1 MDLELL
7 CLTSTLNKRQ
17 ARRFPADSHQRTGPC
32 DLTIHVKE
40 SLIVFGNMFYSSDGV
55 GGGVRTLLT
64 SVSDLLAKQVCRT
77 ALWRMRGRLHNCSF
91 RLGSDRFGSEALT
104 SAALCTNACRHHGQF
119 WRVCTERCIFENTSL
134 QTLSF
139 SLLHRCGSE
148 FHERL
153 QNAQGSIMW
162 CIQSDTPS
170 IL

>member
-32 DLTIHVKE
+32 DLTTHVKE

-77 ALWRMRGRLHNCSF
+77 AL
-91 RLGSDRFGSEALT
+91 
-104 SAALCTNACRHHGQF
+104 
-119 WRVCTERCIFENTSL
+119 
-134 QTLSF
+134 
-139 SLLHRCGSE
+139 
-148 FHERL
+148 
-153 QNAQGSIMW
+153 
-162 CIQSDTPS
+162 
-170 IL
+170 

>member
-55 GGGVRTLLT
+55 GGGGVRTLLT

-77 ALWRMRGRLHNCSF
+77 AL
-91 RLGSDRFGSEALT
+91 
-104 SAALCTNACRHHGQF
+104 
-119 WRVCTERCIFENTSL
+119 
-134 QTLSF
+134 
-139 SLLHRCGSE
+139 
-148 FHERL
+148 
-153 QNAQGSIMW
+153 
-162 CIQSDTPS
+162 
-170 IL
+170 

>member
-77 ALWRMRGRLHNCSF
+77 AL
-91 RLGSDRFGSEALT
+91 
-104 SAALCTNACRHHGQF
+104 
-119 WRVCTERCIFENTSL
+119 
-134 QTLSF
+134 
-139 SLLHRCGSE
+139 
-148 FHERL
+148 
-153 QNAQGSIMW
+153 
-162 CIQSDTPS
+162 
-170 IL
+170 

>member
-17 ARRFPADSHQRTGPC
+17 AWRFPADSHQRTGPC

-77 ALWRMRGRLHNCSF
+77 AL
-91 RLGSDRFGSEALT
+91 
-104 SAALCTNACRHHGQF
+104 
-119 WRVCTERCIFENTSL
+119 
-134 QTLSF
+134 
-139 SLLHRCGSE
+139 
-148 FHERL
+148 
-153 QNAQGSIMW
+153 
-162 CIQSDTPS
+162 
-170 IL
+170 